1 MVEIF
6 NPKTAMPDG
15 LTEFAPDP
23 TAAGELVFFHA
34 SQGKPLAT
42 PWQVA
47 LARSN
52 LLKQLTLPEGY
63 ILDCACGSGIQ
74 LGAHMALLH
83 RPGIGVELDIMR
95 AQASAVNLQSIAVY
109 RNEIDT
115 ARMQKTRIIA
125 GDGRDGATV
134 CAAMA
139 DHLELEQFPNIA
151 LLHLDPARPRN
162 SRTHG
167 LEEMK
172 PRLDEVFKGWA
183 PYLTEGENG
192 PALLLDLSPRLTHD
206 QRLEVETMVDASW
219 KGIQRTWVWTSRGRG
234 RVDRLALWL
243 GGAATAGVARR
254 FVRIPPSIT
263 EDAHVVSG
271 GMRIHSGDGLPT
283 PVQSPPR
290 RGERVSILD
299 AALVES
305 GLADDWLKT
314 VTKSERI
321 SWSVVEGRR
330 PQIHHQHPLRLEDPM
345 DRMLVQATGRV
356 VALARIKLD
365 LDTVDQLVELVLEHD
380 IAKMTVRVP
389 LAPEIQPKIQ
399 GAIDRQLARRHGR
412 REAFVVQQP
421 GDEMLLICIAE

>member
-1 MVEIF
+1 
-6 NPKTAMPDG
+6 
-15 LTEFAPDP
+15 
-23 TAAGELVFFHA
+23 
-34 SQGKPLAT
+34 
-42 PWQVA
+42 
-47 LARSN
+47 
-52 LLKQLTLPEGY
+52 
-63 ILDCACGSGIQ
+63 
-74 LGAHMALLH
+74 
-83 RPGIGVELDIMR
+83 
-95 AQASAVNLQSIAVY
+95 
-109 RNEIDT
+109 
-115 ARMQKTRIIA
+115 
-125 GDGRDGATV
+125 
-134 CAAMA
+134 
-139 DHLELEQFPNIA
+139 
-151 LLHLDPARPRN
+151 
-162 SRTHG
+162 
-167 LEEMK
+167 
-172 PRLDEVFKGWA
+172 
-183 PYLTEGENG
+183 
-192 PALLLDLSPRLTHD
+192 
-206 QRLEVETMVDASW
+206 
-219 KGIQRTWVWTSRGRG
+219 
-234 RVDRLALWL
+234 
-243 GGAATAGVARR
+243 
-254 FVRIPPSIT
+254 
-263 EDAHVVSG
+263 
-271 GMRIHSGDGLPT
+271 MRIHSGDGLPT

>member
-1 MVEIF
+1 MLDIF
-6 NPKTAMPDG
+6 NPNTVDSTG
-15 LTEFAPDP
+15 LTEFAPDS
-23 TAAGELVFFHA
+23 TAAGTLVFYHA

-52 LLKQLTLPEGY
+52 LLTQLTLPEGY

-74 LGAHMALLH
+74 LGAHMALLQ
-83 RPGIGVELDIMR
+83 RPGIGVELDVLR
-95 AQASAVNLQSIAVY
+95 AQASAVNLQSIAEY
-109 RNEIDT
+109 RNEMDSL
-115 ARMQKTRIIA
+115 RMQNTRIIA
-125 GDGRDGATV
+125 ADGRDGEGV
-134 CAAMA
+134 CSMIAE
-139 DHLELEQFPNIA
+139 HLKLEQFPPIA

-167 LEEMK
+167 LEEMA

-183 PYLTEGENG
+183 PFLAEGENG

-206 QRLEVETMVDASW
+206 QRLGVERMVDEVW
-219 KGIQRTWVWTSRGRG
+219 NGISRTWVWTSRGRG

-243 GGAATAGVARR
+243 GSASTTGVARR

-263 EDAHVVSG
+263 EEAYVISG
-271 GMRIHSGDGLPT
+271 GEILAAGNGLPT
-283 PVQSPPR
+283 PLRQPPR
-290 RGERVSILD
+290 RGERISILD

-305 GLADDWLKT
+305 GLAEEWLKS
-314 VTKSERI
+314 VTKSEQI
-321 SWSVVEGRR
+321 TWGVVEGRR
-330 PQIHHQHPLRLEDPM
+330 PQIHHQHPLRLENEM

-356 VALARIKLD
+356 VALARINLG
-365 LDTVDQLVELVLEHD
+365 LDTVDQLVELILEHD
-380 IAKMTVRVP
+380 VSKMTVRVP

-412 REAFVVQQP
+412 REAFLVQQP

>member
-6 NPKTAMPDG
+6 NPKTTDSVG
-15 LTEFAPDP
+15 LTEFAPDA
-23 TAAGELVFFHA
+23 TAAGALIFFHA

-52 LLKQLTLPEGY
+52 LLTQLSLPDGY

-74 LGAHMALLH
+74 LGAHMALLQ
-83 RPGIGVELDIMR
+83 RPGIGVEIDVMR

-109 RNEIDT
+109 RNERDS
-115 ARMQKTRIIA
+115 ARMQNTRIIA
-125 GDGRDGATV
+125 GDGRDGAAV
-134 CAAMA
+134 CAAIA
-139 DHLELEQFPNIA
+139 DHLKLEQFPNIA

-167 LEEMK
+167 LEEMA
-172 PRLDEVFKGWA
+172 PRLDEVFTGWA
-183 PYLTEGENG
+183 PYLAEGKNG
-192 PALLLDLSPRLTHD
+192 PALLLDLSPRLTHA
-206 QRLEVETMVDASW
+206 QRLEVESMVDEVWS
-219 KGIQRTWVWTSRGRG
+219 GINRTWVWTSRGRG

-243 GGAATAGVARR
+243 GSAATAGVARR
-254 FVRIPPSIT
+254 FVRIPPSIAEET
-263 EDAHVVSG
+263 HVISG
-271 GMRIHSGDGLPT
+271 GIGIGSGDGMPT
-283 PVQSPPR
+283 PVRQPPR

-305 GLADDWLKT
+305 GLADEWLNT
-314 VTKSERI
+314 VTKSEHV
-321 SWSVVEGRR
+321 SWSVIEGRR
-330 PQIHHQHPLRLEDPM
+330 PQIHHQHALRLERPM

-356 VALARIKLD
+356 VALARIKLG
-365 LDTVDQLVELVLEHD
+365 LETVDKLVELILEHD

-399 GAIDRQLARRHGR
+399 GAIDRQLAKRHGK
-412 REAFVVQQP
+412 REAFLVQQP

>member
-6 NPKTAMPDG
+6 DPTDAHSVG
-15 LTEFAPDP
+15 LTEYAPDP
-23 TAAGELVFFHA
+23 TAAGKLVFFHA
-34 SQGKPLAT
+34 SEGKPLAT

-47 LARSN
+47 LARSK
-52 LLKQLTLPEGY
+52 LLTEVQLPDGY

-74 LGAHMALLH
+74 LGAHMALLQK
-83 RPGIGVELDIMR
+83 PGFGVELDLMR
-95 AQASAVNLQSIAVY
+95 ARASAVNLQSIAKY
-109 RNEIDT
+109 RNEEGSE
-115 ARMQKTRIIA
+115 RMKKTRIVA
-125 GDGRDGATV
+125 GDGRDGATI
-134 CAAMA
+134 CASLA
-139 DHLELEQFPNIA
+139 DHFKLEKFPRIA

-167 LEEMK
+167 LEEMA

-183 PYLTEGENG
+183 PYLAEGENG

-206 QRLEVETMVDASW
+206 QRLEVEALVDDVW
-219 KGIQRTWVWTSRGRG
+219 NGINRTWVWTSRGRG

-243 GGAATAGVARR
+243 GSAATEGVARR

-263 EDAHVVSG
+263 EDAFVVSG
-271 GMRIHSGDGLPT
+271 GVDLQQGDGLPK
-283 PVQSPPR
+283 PVRQPPR

-305 GLADDWLKT
+305 GMAEAWLKT
-314 VTKSERI
+314 VTKSEHI
-321 SWSVVEGRR
+321 NWSVVEGRR
-330 PQIHHQHPLRLEDPM
+330 PQIHHQHPLRLEQNN

-356 VALARIKLD
+356 VALARLQLGI
-365 LDTVDQLVELVLEHD
+365 DTVDQLVELVLEHD
-380 IAKMTVRVP
+380 ISKLTVRVP

-399 GAIDRQLARRHGR
+399 GAIDRQLIRRHGR
-412 REAFVVQQP
+412 REAFLVQQP

>member
-6 NPKTAMPDG
+6 NPSTASSVG

-23 TAAGELVFFHA
+23 TAAGELVLFHA
-34 SQGKPLAT
+34 SEGKPLAT

-52 LLKQLTLPEGY
+52 LLTHLSLPDGY

-74 LGAHMALLH
+74 LGAHMALLQ
-83 RPGIGVELDIMR
+83 RPGIGVELDVKR
-95 AQASAVNLQSIAVY
+95 AQASAVNLQAIAKY
-109 RNEIDT
+109 RNEKDSQH
-115 ARMQKTRIIA
+115 MGNTRIIA

-134 CAAMA
+134 CAALS
-139 DHLELEQFPNIA
+139 DHLQLEEFPDIG

-167 LEEMK
+167 LEEMA

-183 PYLTEGENG
+183 PHLTEGENG
-192 PALLLDLSPRLTHD
+192 PALLLDLSPRLTHL
-206 QRLEVETMVDASW
+206 QRLKVEKMVDGVW
-219 KGIQRTWVWTSRGRG
+219 KGISRTWVWTSRGRG

-243 GGAATAGVARR
+243 GSAATRGVARR
-254 FVRIPPSIT
+254 FVRIPPSIANET
-263 EDAHVVSG
+263 KVVSG
-271 GMRIHSGDGLPT
+271 GVALSRGDGLP
-283 PVQSPPR
+283 VSVRQPPR

-305 GLADDWLKT
+305 GLAEDWLKT
-314 VTKSERI
+314 VTKSEHI
-321 SWSVVEGRR
+321 TWGVVDGRR
-330 PQIHHQHPLRLEDPM
+330 PQIHHQHALRLDDEM

-356 VALARIKLD
+356 VALARIQLGV
-365 LDTVDQLVELVLEHD
+365 DTVDQLVELLLEHD
-380 IAKMTVRVP
+380 ISKMTVRVP
-389 LAPEIQPKIQ
+389 MDPKIQPKIQ

-421 GDEMLLICIAE
+421 DDEMLLICIAE

>member
-1 MVEIF
+1 MIEIF
-6 NPKTAMPDG
+6 NPKTADSVG
-15 LTEFAPDP
+15 LTEFAPDS
-23 TAAGELVFFHA
+23 TAAGELIFFHA

-52 LLKQLTLPEGY
+52 LLKQLSLPEGY

-74 LGAHMALLH
+74 LGAHMALLQ
-83 RPGIGVELDIMR
+83 RPGIGVELDQMR
-95 AQASAVNLQSIAVY
+95 AQASAVNLQSIARY
-109 RNEIDT
+109 RNEMDT
-115 ARMQKTRIIA
+115 ERMQKTRIIA

-139 DHLELEQFPNIA
+139 DHLKLEYFPNIA

-167 LEEMK
+167 LEEMA
-172 PRLDEVFKGWA
+172 PRLDEVFNGWA
-183 PYLTEGENG
+183 PYLTEGESG

-206 QRLEVETMVDASW
+206 QRLEVETMVDAVW
-219 KGIQRTWVWTSRGRG
+219 KGIHRTWVWTSRGRG

-243 GGAATAGVARR
+243 GGAATAGIARR

-263 EDAHVVSG
+263 QEAHVVSG

-283 PVQSPPR
+283 PVLSPPR

-314 VTKSERI
+314 VTKSEHV
-321 SWSVVEGRR
+321 SWGVVEGRR
-330 PQIHHQHPLRLEDPM
+330 PQIHHQHPLHLENPM
-345 DRMLVQATGRV
+345 DKMLVQATGRV

-365 LDTVDQLVELVLEHD
+365 LETVDQLVELVLEHD
-380 IAKMTVRVP
+380 IAKLTVRVP
-389 LAPEIQPKIQ
+389 LAPEVQPKIQ

-412 REAFVVQQP
+412 REAFIVQQP
-421 GDEMLLICIAE
+421 GDEMLLVCIAE

>member
-1 MVEIF
+1 MVHIF
-6 NPKTAMPDG
+6 NPKKTDSVG

-34 SQGKPLAT
+34 SKGEPLAT

-52 LLKQLTLPEGY
+52 LLTQLPLPEGY

-74 LGAHMALLH
+74 LGAHMALLQ
-83 RPGIGVELDIMR
+83 RPGIGVELDELR

-109 RNEIDT
+109 RNEVNS
-115 ARMQKTRIIA
+115 ARMEKTRVVA
-125 GDGRDGATV
+125 GDGRDGAGI
-134 CAAMA
+134 CATLA
-139 DHLELEQFPNIA
+139 DHLGLEQFPSIA

-167 LEEMK
+167 LEEMA

-183 PYLTEGENG
+183 PYLAESDNG
-192 PALLLDLSPRLTHD
+192 PALLLDLSPRLTHT
-206 QRLEVETMVDASW
+206 QRLEVESMVDEVW
-219 KGIQRTWVWTSRGRG
+219 KGMNRTWVWTSRGRG

-243 GGAATAGVARR
+243 GGAATAGIARR

-263 EDAHVVSG
+263 EEAHVVSG
-271 GMRIHSGDGLPT
+271 GMRLSLGDGVPAA
-283 PVQSPPR
+283 VRQPPR

-314 VTKSERI
+314 VTKSEHI
-321 SWSVVEGRR
+321 SWGVTEGRR
-330 PQIHHQHPLRLEDPM
+330 PQIHHQHALNLERSM

-356 VALARIKLD
+356 VALARIKLG
-365 LDTVDQLVELVLEHD
+365 LDTVDQLVGLLLEHD
-380 IAKMTVRVP
+380 IAKMTIRVP
-389 LAPEIQPKIQ
+389 LAPEIQPRIQ

-412 REAFVVQQP
+412 REAFLVQQP
-421 GDEMLLICIAE
+421 EDEMLLICISE